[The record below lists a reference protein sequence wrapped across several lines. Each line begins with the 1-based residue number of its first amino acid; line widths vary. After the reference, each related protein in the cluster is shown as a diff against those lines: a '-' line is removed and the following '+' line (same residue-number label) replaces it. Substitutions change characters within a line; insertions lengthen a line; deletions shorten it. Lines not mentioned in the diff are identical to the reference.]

1 MSADPAADSAI
12 GRADG
17 RALDRATH
25 RATGAAAGPAAGS
38 SLADAVAPGPG
49 PVLDIRDLSVVYR
62 TPAGD
67 VRAVDQV
74 NLALGAGEV
83 VGLAG
88 ESGSGKST
96 LAYGACRL
104 LRAPAL
110 VTNGSVTCRGR
121 RVSGPADILKM
132 RPDELRRLRWRE
144 IAIVFQSAM
153 NALNPVL
160 NVRDQLLDVIHAHLR
175 MPRDEARERAASLL
189 DLVGIP
195 RSRLRSYPH
204 ELSGGMRQRVM
215 IAMALATDPEIVIM
229 DEPTTALDVV
239 VQRDILAQIVEL
251 KDRLGFSILFITHD
265 LSLLLELA
273 DRIVVMYAGQFVEI
287 ATSDEIH
294 REAAHPYTRGLL
306 NSFPSLRGSRR
317 ELAGIPGSP
326 PDLRNPP
333 PGCPFEPRCGYARPE
348 CRDVDMQLLPVATS
362 GDPDHVTACP
372 FVLPDTPAP
381 PMPSVAAGSPAEGL
395 DP

>member
-1 MSADPAADSAI
+1 MSASPDHASTAAPV
-12 GRADG
+12 
-17 RALDRATH
+17 TV
-25 RATGAAAGPAAGS
+25 GPSGGS
-38 SLADAVAPGPG
+38 
-49 PVLDIRDLSVVYR
+49 VLEIRDLSVVYR
-62 TPAGD
+62 TSGGD

-74 NLALGAGEV
+74 NLDLAAGEV

-96 LAYGACRL
+96 LVYGASRL

-110 VTNGSVTCRGR
+110 ITSGSVRYSGR
-121 RVSGPADILKM
+121 RVTEPVDVLRLGA
-132 RPDELRRLRWRE
+132 DELRKLRWRE

-160 NVRDQLLDVIHAHLR
+160 NVRDQLLDVIRAHLR
-175 MPRDEARERAASLL
+175 MPRDEAHERTGYLL

-215 IAMALATDPEIVIM
+215 IAMALATDPEVVIM

-251 KDRLGFSILFITHD
+251 KEQLNFSILFITHD

-273 DRIVVMYAGQFVEI
+273 DRIAVMYAGQLLEVAPSSEI
-287 ATSDEIH
+287 Q
-294 REAAHPYTRGLL
+294 REPAHPYTKGLL
-306 NSFPSLRGSRR
+306 NSFPSLRGPRR

-333 PGCPFEPRCGYARPE
+333 PGCPFLPRCDYGTDA
-348 CRDVDMQLLPVATS
+348 CKDVDMQLLPVATS
-362 GDPDHVTACP
+362 ADLGHVTACP
-372 FVLPDTPAP
+372 FVLPGTPRPGARPPAGAGADASRPGGGPDTSPQP
-381 PMPSVAAGSPAEGL
+381 ETAGGL
-395 DP
+395 GS